1 MEVKETAACGISQ
14 REFAIEFDDNEL
26 VDFYRV
32 LLYAYEGTGFYDEDY
47 LEELRSQLSYVIG
60 PALEEGVSEDTA
72 EDMIKW
78 EDTAGSY
85 TLNFNEDMAR
95 RLNQILAAVKHPGEG
110 FDKALSQKLMD
121 QMLEMAPNILQDL
134 PKINR

>member
-14 REFAIEFDDNEL
+14 REFAIELDGNEL

-32 LLYAYEGTGFYDEDY
+32 LLYAHEGTGFYDEDY
-47 LEELRSQLSYVIG
+47 LEELRAQLFYVIG
-60 PALEEGVSEDTA
+60 PSLEESVSDDAA

-95 RLNQILAAVKHPGEG
+95 RLNQILAAVENPGEA
-110 FDKALSQKLMD
+110 FDEALNQKIMD
-121 QMLEMAPNILQDL
+121 QMLQMAPNTLQDL

>member
-32 LLYAYEGTGFYDEDY
+32 LLYAHEGTGFYDEDY
-47 LEELRSQLSYVIG
+47 LEELRSQLSYV
-60 PALEEGVSEDTA
+60 LEDTA

-95 RLNQILAAVKHPGEG
+95 RLNQILAAVEHPGEG
-110 FDKALSQKLMD
+110 FDKALNRKLMD
-121 QMLEMAPNILQDL
+121 QMLEMAPNTLQDL